1 MMISI
6 LFNIIFKTLR
16 LDKNFY
22 NNNKNYNESS
32 IYFSIIIVLITSLI
46 SIIPNDA
53 FLEYLS
59 LSFNLGGIDP
69 PKLRAVIITSII
81 VWLIKT
87 SYLFVVGTILF
98 PNKSTNCSFKK
109 IMITVG
115 YAHSPLIL
123 NLLIF
128 NASFL
133 LLTIVFYIWYS
144 ASLIV
149 GINQILKYNNL
160 LKSTIVVMAP
170 IIIFFIY
177 TIFQLMSLQTG
188 TVS

>member
-32 IYFSIIIVLITSLI
+32 IYFSIIIVLITALI

-59 LSFNLGGIDP
+59 LSFNLGTIDP

-87 SYLFVVGTILF
+87 LYLFVVGTILF
-98 PNKSTNCSFKK
+98 PSKSTNCNFKK

-170 IIIFFIY
+170 IIILFIY
-177 TIFQLMSLQTG
+177 TIFQMLSLQTG

>member
-32 IYFSIIIVLITSLI
+32 IYFSLIIVLITALI

-98 PNKSTNCSFKK
+98 PNKSTNCSF
-109 IMITVG
+109 
-115 YAHSPLIL
+115 
-123 NLLIF
+123 
-128 NASFL
+128 
-133 LLTIVFYIWYS
+133 
-144 ASLIV
+144 
-149 GINQILKYNNL
+149 
-160 LKSTIVVMAP
+160 
-170 IIIFFIY
+170 
-177 TIFQLMSLQTG
+177 
-188 TVS
+188 

>member
-6 LFNIIFKTLR
+6 LFNIIIKTLR

-59 LSFNLGGIDP
+59 LSFNLGGIEP

-87 SYLFVVGTILF
+87 LYLFFVGTILF
-98 PNKSTNCSFKK
+98 PSKSTNCSFK
-109 IMITVG
+109 T
-115 YAHSPLIL
+115 
-123 NLLIF
+123 
-128 NASFL
+128 
-133 LLTIVFYIWYS
+133 

-160 LKSTIVVMAP
+160 LKSTSVVMAP

-177 TIFQLMSLQTG
+177 TILQLLSLQTG

>member
-98 PNKSTNCSFKK
+98 PHKSTNCSFKK

-133 LLTIVFYIWYS
+133 LLTIVFYLWYS

-170 IIIFFIY
+170 IIILFIY
-177 TIFQLMSLQTG
+177 TILQLLSLQTG

>member
-1 MMISI
+1 M
-6 LFNIIFKTLR
+6 
-16 LDKNFY
+16 
-22 NNNKNYNESS
+22 
-32 IYFSIIIVLITSLI
+32 
-46 SIIPNDA
+46 
-53 FLEYLS
+53 
-59 LSFNLGGIDP
+59 SFNLGGIDP

-98 PNKSTNCSFKK
+98 PGKSTNCGFKK

-177 TIFQLMSLQTG
+177 TVFQLLSLQTG